1 MIRQYQSERWHESC
15 RPPRRHS
22 AEGDVLLLPL
32 NYFTADRDPQ
42 SRVDSLYQSSKSHKS
57 SIAVLSRKS
66 SKSYTHISQL
76 PPSFFEYF
84 QHITTLRLGC
94 GLERLPPQIA
104 QLKQLRS
111 LDIRGNLLVA
121 LPSQIQTLNLQ
132 QLLIDD
138 VLMPDFSELMLTDFV
153 DFRHLI
159 GDDVEHDQ
167 DETVSVR
174 ASITPSLAWL
184 GGPPSLKETTLR
196 VILKSMALS
205 EMDLVDSPKSV
216 LFYIPAHL
224 RPRLLPPDICGEC
237 QKAVLSDFDKQPDH
251 HTPKRY
257 RKEVLALRNVVLEY
271 IFCSRRCLVA
281 TERRWREE
289 DIDQQLKILQR
300 GMRFM
305 GVSHIQ
311 AAEV

>member
-1 MIRQYQSERWHESC
+1 MIRPYQSGGWHDSYG
-15 RPPRRHS
+15 PPRRQS
-22 AEGDVLLLPL
+22 TEGDVLLLPL
-32 NYFTADRDPQ
+32 NYFTAERDPQ
-42 SRVDSLYQSSKSHKS
+42 SRVDKLYQSSKSHKL
-57 SIAVLSRKS
+57 SIAILSRKS

-84 QHITTLRLGC
+84 SHITALRLGC

-104 QLKQLRS
+104 QLKQLKS

-121 LPSQIQTLNLQ
+121 IPSQIQNLNLQ

-153 DFRHLI
+153 DFYHTRRD
-159 GDDVEHDQ
+159 GVENDE
-167 DETVSVR
+167 DETPSARVP
-174 ASITPSLAWL
+174 ITPSITWL

-196 VILKSMALS
+196 VILKSVALS
-205 EMDLVDSPKSV
+205 EMDMVDTPKSI
-216 LFYIPAHL
+216 LSYIPSHL

-237 QKAVLSDFDKQPDH
+237 QKPVLSVLDGQADH

-257 RKEVLALRNVVLEY
+257 RKHILALRWIVLEY

-289 DIDQQLKILQR
+289 DIAQQLKILQR

-305 GVSHIQ
+305 GVSHLPP
-311 AAEV
+311 ADA